1 MKHSEFL
8 NHLNCLSHKK
18 QSSITEALVDDPIED
33 RSKAKAPGDVGERVV
48 KAAYDSTVGKYMD
61 YAKQEMDK
69 KSQTDI
75 KAEERIDR
83 ELSEF
88 EKIEDLLKQGKISP
102 QDASQM
108 TKTHTQRMKK
118 NQEEDKV
125 QNWLETGEK
134 AGNELFKLSTDVL
147 TYTTAWP
154 VAAAAKVGKGLT
166 DLAKS
171 AGWVDTLQ
179 SSEDNLSSGTGQ
191 ITQGVALGAV
201 GGAIR
206 YAKPLASKVGQATT
220 STVEKVGST
229 TIGKPVVDTAKKVV
243 DTVSDVAGKVTDK
256 VSSAVPQAVKNKT
269 SDLAKRTSELVNKA
283 NQKLPYDPAG
293 AALGGY
299 LGDVTAPDNAGIP
312 ERLGRILGGMVIGG
326 KVAPAFIKPLEAGF
340 KSSGVGR
347 AVTSAEKIADQGVAM
362 AKNIHNMPMDT
373 VNAVVRDTLKRS
385 GSQTTPRTS
394 SVPRDLR
401 AQSAAEQ
408 DATLGTETAEL
419 AKRNAAIEAR
429 IREKAQEAQR
439 NASIEARQRELN
451 RQNPPEEQP

>member
-1 MKHSEFL
+1 M
-8 NHLNCLSHKK
+8 SHKK

-88 EKIEDLLKQGKISP
+88 DKIQDLLKHGKISP

-108 TKTHTQRMKK
+108 TRTHAQRMKK

-134 AGNELFKLSTDVL
+134 AGDELFKLSTDVL
-147 TYTTAWP
+147 TYTPAWA
-154 VAAAAKVGKGLT
+154 VAAAAKVGKGSL

-171 AGWVDTLQ
+171 AGLVDTLQ
-179 SSEDNLSSGTGQ
+179 SSEDNVSSGINQ
-191 ITQGVALGAV
+191 ITQGAVLGAV
-201 GGAIR
+201 GGVIK

-229 TIGKPVVDTAKKVV
+229 TVGKPVVDTAKKVV
-243 DTVSDVAGKVTDK
+243 DKVSDVAGKVTDK
-256 VSSAVPQAVKNKT
+256 VSSAVPQAVKDKT

-293 AALGGY
+293 AAAGGY
-299 LGDVTAPDNAGIP
+299 LGDVTAPDDAGIP
-312 ERLGRILGGMVIGG
+312 ERLARIVGGMAVGG
-326 KVAPAFIKPLEAGF
+326 KLAPAFIKPFEAGF
-340 KSSGVGR
+340 KSSAVGR
-347 AVTSAEKIADQGVAM
+347 AVGAAERIADQGLA
-362 AKNIHNMPMDT
+362 ATKNIHNAPMDT

-394 SVPRDLR
+394 SMPRDLK

-408 DATLGTETAEL
+408 DATLGTETA
-419 AKRNAAIEAR
+419 RNAAVDRAIERRAAER
-429 IREKAQEAQR
+429 AAQANRDAAIRKRAE
-439 NASIEARQRELN
+439 ELGG
-451 RQNPPEEQP
+451 QNPPEGQP